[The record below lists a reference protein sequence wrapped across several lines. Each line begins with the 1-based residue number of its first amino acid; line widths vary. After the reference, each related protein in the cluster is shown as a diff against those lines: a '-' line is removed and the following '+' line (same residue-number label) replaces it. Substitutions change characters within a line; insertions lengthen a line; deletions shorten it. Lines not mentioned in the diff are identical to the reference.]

1 MGAGRESGIAVAVN
15 RGYWNANVGIFP
27 AMRESEGV
35 SGTPGRRYGAF
46 LPYLPLDR
54 PRNELLAVLAL
65 VPVLMLAAVA
75 NGFPII
81 FYDTGAYVLQ
91 GFENVFIAERSPVY
105 SLFLRYA
112 GGPESLWYV
121 ALVQCAVVAFTIVEF
136 ARALRPRMSLW
147 VLLLVG
153 LVLTLA
159 TGLPWY
165 AAQIEPDCFVA
176 IAPMAIY
183 LLAFHRLGFVRNL
196 LLVLCAVLAAASHS
210 SHLGLAAGLVM
221 ALVLLKAAS
230 LVWRDLPRPRVLLS
244 TASVVAALALVIGC
258 NYVFTKQ
265 IFFSR
270 SGSTFL
276 AARLMQDGLIKPVL
290 DADCPM
296 HAYRLCPYKN
306 DLPTRADAY
315 LWEEPISPFFRLG
328 GFPKMGPES
337 ARLVH
342 ESLTRYPFTNAFW
355 AVLDTAGQFVAVP
368 TGDGIVP
375 QAWVLTPEFRRT
387 IPKQMDGYNH
397 AYQQRGDLWFL
408 PLNLLHVPVALA
420 SMLALWWLLRRAVR
434 EGNWRDATLPAFI
447 LLALLGNAFIC
458 GVFSGPHF
466 RYQSRMMWWPALA
479 VVLIGG
485 SRIPGLNLSGA
496 PSFEARYARTSA

>member
-1 MGAGRESGIAVAVN
+1 MSESVAIGATARSGWRMGA
-15 RGYWNANVGIFP
+15 P
-27 AMRESEGV
+27 
-35 SGTPGRRYGAF
+35 
-46 LPYLPLDR
+46 LPLAPLSR
-54 PRNELLAVLAL
+54 VRNEMLGVVLL
-65 VPVLMLAAVA
+65 VPVLMLAALV

-91 GFENVFIAERSPVY
+91 GFESIFIAERSPVY

-121 ALVQCAVVAFTIVEF
+121 AVVQSVIVAFTIVEF
-136 ARALRPRMSLW
+136 ARAVRPRMSLW
-147 VLLLVG
+147 VLLLIG

-176 IAPMAIY
+176 VAPIAIY
-183 LLAFHRLGFVRNL
+183 LLAFHKLGFVRNA
-196 LLVLCAVLAAASHS
+196 LLVLCATLAAACHS
-210 SHLGLAAGLVM
+210 SHLGLAAGLVL
-221 ALVLLKAAS
+221 ALLLLKAAS
-230 LVWRDLPRPRVLLS
+230 FVWRELPRPRVFLS
-244 TASVVAALALVIGC
+244 AVSVAAAIVVVIGC

-265 IFFSR
+265 VFFSR
-270 SGSTFL
+270 SGATFL
-276 AARLMQDGLIKPVL
+276 AARMMQDGLIKPVL
-290 DADCPM
+290 DADCPA
-296 HAYRLCPYKN
+296 HVYKLCPYKN
-306 DLPTRADAY
+306 DLPVRADAY
-315 LWEEPISPFFRLG
+315 LWEEPVSPFFRLG
-328 GFPKMGPES
+328 GFPKMGAES
-337 ARLVH
+337 ARLAH

-355 AVLDTAGQFVAVP
+355 AVLDTAAQFAAFS

-375 QAWVLTPEFRRT
+375 QGWVLTPEFRRT
-387 IPKQMDGYNH
+387 IPKQMDGYSH

-420 SMLALWWLLRRAVR
+420 SVYLLWWLLRRAMRASDWR
-434 EGNWRDATLPAFI
+434 EATLPAFI

-479 VVLIGG
+479 VVLVAGTRVPLLRDPVDPI
-485 SRIPGLNLSGA
+485 I
-496 PSFEARYARTSA
+496 

>member
-1 MGAGRESGIAVAVN
+1 MSESVAIGATAWSGWRIGAPL
-15 RGYWNANVGIFP
+15 P
-27 AMRESEGV
+27 A
-35 SGTPGRRYGAF
+35 A
-46 LPYLPLDR
+46 PLSR
-54 PRNELLAVLAL
+54 VRNEILGVVLL
-65 VPVLMLAAVA
+65 VPVLMLAAIV

-91 GFENVFIAERSPVY
+91 GFESIFIAERSPVY

-112 GGPESLWYV
+112 GGPQSLWYV
-121 ALVQCAVVAFTIVEF
+121 AVAQSLIVAFAIVEF
-136 ARALRPRMSLW
+136 ARATRPKMSLW
-147 VLLLVG
+147 VLLLIG

-176 IAPMAIY
+176 VAPIAIY
-183 LLAFHRLGFVRNL
+183 LLAFHKLGAVRNT
-196 LLVLCAVLAAASHS
+196 LLVLCAALAAACHS
-210 SHLGLAAGLVM
+210 SHLGLAAGLVL
-221 ALVLLKAAS
+221 ALMLLKAAS
-230 LVWRDLPRPRVLLS
+230 FVWRDLPRPRVLLS
-244 TASVVAALALVIGC
+244 MASVAAALVLVIGC

-270 SGSTFL
+270 SGATFL
-276 AARLMQDGLIKPVL
+276 AARMMQDGLIKPVL
-290 DADCPM
+290 DADCPA
-296 HAYRLCPYKN
+296 HAYKLCPYKN

-328 GFPKMGPES
+328 GFPKMGVES
-337 ARLVH
+337 ARLAH
-342 ESLTRYPFTNAFW
+342 ESLARYPFTNAFW
-355 AVLDTAGQFVAVP
+355 AVLDTGAQFAAFS

-375 QAWVLTPEFRRT
+375 QGWVLTPEFRRT
-387 IPKQMDGYNH
+387 IPKQMDGYSH

-420 SMLALWWLLRRAVR
+420 SVWLLWWLLRRAMRAGDWR
-434 EGNWRDATLPAFI
+434 EATLPAFI

-479 VVLIGG
+479 VVLVAGT
-485 SRIPGLNLSGA
+485 RIPLLRDRA
-496 PSFEARYARTSA
+496 EQAI